1 MTRINR
7 RQALLA
13 TAALVPAT
21 LMAHGGQYPNKP
33 IRLVVPFS
41 PGGAGDASARVI
53 ADKLGPR
60 LGVQVNV
67 DNKPGA
73 SGYIGSQ
80 LVASAPPD
88 GYTLLLGFDGSLVV
102 APTVIKAPYDPV
114 ADFAPITKLNNS
126 TLILVAHPSVKAN
139 TLHELIAISKSQPGG
154 LHYGSA
160 GAGQTAH
167 LAGELL
173 AMRSGLRLTHVPYKG
188 GGQAVNDVLAG
199 QIPLMFTAVATAA
212 GFIKEGRLKGIVVA
226 SPRRAASLP
235 DVPTVMESGVAD
247 FQVASWFGLLAPA
260 RTPKPVIKQLNQEV
274 LAVLAQPDV
283 RERYLRAGLE
293 PAGNSPDEFSGQI
306 RSEWAR
312 WAKVVKDGGI
322 KVE

>member
-13 TAALVPAT
+13 TAALVPTT
-21 LMAHGGQYPNKP
+21 LMAQGGQYPNKP
-33 IRLVVPFS
+33 IRLVVPFP

-139 TLHELIAISKSQPGG
+139 TLHELIAISTSQPGG

-226 SPRRAASLP
+226 SPLRSASLP
-235 DVPTVMESGVAD
+235 DVPTVMESGIAD